1 MFLVDVVNLDLFCEL
16 TFILADLLTLMC
28 IVSHVFLFFVFKYVS
43 SVLFSAIAAVR
54 NLEKQGGDD
63 STWVALCPT
72 SALTDTHPLGRE
84 RTHTAKTSCAAE
96 E

>member
-1 MFLVDVVNLDLFCEL
+1 MVDVVNLDLFCEL
-16 TFILADLLTLMC
+16 TFTLADLLTLMR
-28 IVSHVFLFFVFKYVS
+28 IVSQVVFVFKYVS
-43 SVLFSAIAAVR
+43 SVLFSAIAAVG

-84 RTHTAKTSCAAE
+84 RTHIAKSSCAAE